1 MTNENNIDKI
11 IEHAVKAQV
20 ETKVIEALS
29 DGAFMGQFV
38 QAVLSQ
44 KVKTGGYSSKEV
56 SLIDHTLQNAI
67 VESSKAVIG
76 EEIAQLMPEIREEVR
91 KALKKSIGVIADGLV
106 DGFADNMTGKY
117 PRISVRFNNN
127 D

>member
-1 MTNENNIDKI
+1 MTTNSNLDKI
-11 IEHAVKAQV
+11 IEAAVKEQV
-20 ETKVIEALS
+20 NSKVIEALS
-29 DGAFMGQFV
+29 GGEFMGQFV
-38 QAVLSQ
+38 QSVLSQ
-44 KVKTGGYSSKEV
+44 KIRPDGYNSKEV
-56 SLIDHTLQNAI
+56 SLIDHTLQTAV

-106 DGFADNMTGKY
+106 DGFADNIAGKY
-117 PRISVRFNNN
+117 PQISVRFNNN